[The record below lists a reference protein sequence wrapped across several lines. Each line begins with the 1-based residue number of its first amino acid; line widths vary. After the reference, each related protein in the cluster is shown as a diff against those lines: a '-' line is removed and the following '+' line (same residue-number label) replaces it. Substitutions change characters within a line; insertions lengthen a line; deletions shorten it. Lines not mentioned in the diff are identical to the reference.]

1 MKKQLK
7 SKMRKRDIQADI
19 LALLS
24 DGRVWKMNEIA
35 CEIEVCRKTV
45 IRHIQSLSY
54 RHNILVFHGGEQ
66 KGGVRLIKEKEVSVE
81 NLSVEDLQQ
90 IIASLKEM
98 KAKSKQIDFFI
109 FTLSKVLEVKIMES
123 KEKVNAS

>member
-1 MKKQLK
+1 MK
-7 SKMRKRDIQADI
+7 KRDIQADI

-54 RHNILVFHGGEQ
+54 RHNILVFRGGEQ

-90 IIASLKEM
+90 IITNLKEM
-98 KAKSKQIDFFI
+98 KNKSKQIDFFI
-109 FTLSKVLEVKIMES
+109 FRLSKVLEVKKMES
-123 KEKVNAS
+123 KEKVYAS